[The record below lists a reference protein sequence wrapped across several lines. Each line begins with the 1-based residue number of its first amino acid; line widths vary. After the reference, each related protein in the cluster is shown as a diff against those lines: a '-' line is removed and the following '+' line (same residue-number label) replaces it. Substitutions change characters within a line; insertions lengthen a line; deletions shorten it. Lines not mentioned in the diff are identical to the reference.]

1 MKPFYL
7 GTLLGVL
14 SLACCGA
21 PSQQVLRLEKSP
33 LPLGGKM
40 AVYMESNP
48 HRPWNALYPVVR
60 GVPDSWRDATVYYA
74 ETDLPQLLYQG
85 YRQGLAD
92 EKFCM
97 GYFNVWGLDTA
108 SRSARPIRSVIAMAA
123 GVTAEGHPAY
133 LFDTDGD
140 DDLSDETVRYFGAD
154 SVAVEVTP
162 VYVERYGGGG
172 VVLPDLAYVYPAC
185 RNSDMLLYCAE
196 CCSGEAAV
204 AGGRYAVTVKPYVRN
219 YDADSAE
226 IVFSDGDTTLRHRV
240 GEFVRL
246 GGSYYR
252 IDSLRPDGREL
263 RLTPTPDALDRPS
276 AQVGFRPIPFEATTT
291 DGRRVRFPED
301 FAGRYVLLDFWSLS
315 CPPCLM
321 DIRDHYLRDYAAYRE
336 AGFEILGVARNTD
349 EDLRGN
355 LPDLGIVWPV
365 VADRPEGRITGCY
378 RVDAYPT
385 LYLIDPRGRIVA
397 EGSDLRG
404 ERLSRWLRQAYPG
417 VQPSPQTE

>member
-48 HRPWNALYPVVR
+48 HRPWDALYPVVR

-85 YRQGLAD
+85 YRQ
-92 EKFCM
+92 
-97 GYFNVWGLDTA
+97 
-108 SRSARPIRSVIAMAA
+108 
-123 GVTAEGHPAY
+123 
-133 LFDTDGD
+133 
-140 DDLSDETVRYFGAD
+140 
-154 SVAVEVTP
+154 
-162 VYVERYGGGG
+162 
-172 VVLPDLAYVYPAC
+172 DLAYVYPAC

>member
-1 MKPFYL
+1 MLPVIFALAWPTMLEELMQTLVQYIDTAMVGAL
-7 GTLLGVL
+7 GTEATAAVGATSTVGWMVGSSISALGVGFLAYIAKACGAGRKQEAHQASAQAAMVACIVGALFTALTL
-14 SLACCGA
+14 SLSPMVPVWMQVDPAIRELTHRYFFILYVPMLFRTASILFGT
-21 PSQQVLRLEKSP
+21 VLR
-33 LPLGGKM
+33 
-40 AVYMESNP
+40 
-48 HRPWNALYPVVR
+48 
-60 GVPDSWRDATVYYA
+60 
-74 ETDLPQLLYQG
+74 
-85 YRQGLAD
+85 
-92 EKFCM
+92 
-97 GYFNVWGLDTA
+97 
-108 SRSARPIRSVIAMAA
+108 AA
-123 GVTAEGHPAY
+123 GDTKTPMRVGVLMNLINIVLNFLLIYPTREISLFSHTVSVYGAGMGVEGAAIASAISY
-133 LFDTDGD
+133 
-140 DDLSDETVRYFGAD
+140 TV
-154 SVAVEVTP
+154 
-162 VYVERYGGGG
+162 GG
-172 VVLPDLAYVYPAC
+172 VLITAVLW
-185 RNSDMLLYCAE
+185 
-196 CCSGEAAV
+196 
-204 AGGRYAVTVKPYVRN
+204 
-219 YDADSAE
+219 
-226 IVFSDGDTTLRHRV
+226 RHPMV
-240 GEFVRL
+240 SPKGC
-246 GGSYYR
+246 
-252 IDSLRPDGREL
+252 SLRPDGREL

>member
-1 MKPFYL
+1 M
-7 GTLLGVL
+7 
-14 SLACCGA
+14 
-21 PSQQVLRLEKSP
+21 
-33 LPLGGKM
+33 
-40 AVYMESNP
+40 
-48 HRPWNALYPVVR
+48 
-60 GVPDSWRDATVYYA
+60 
-74 ETDLPQLLYQG
+74 
-85 YRQGLAD
+85 
-92 EKFCM
+92 
-97 GYFNVWGLDTA
+97 
-108 SRSARPIRSVIAMAA
+108 
-123 GVTAEGHPAY
+123 
-133 LFDTDGD
+133 
-140 DDLSDETVRYFGAD
+140 
-154 SVAVEVTP
+154 
-162 VYVERYGGGG
+162 
-172 VVLPDLAYVYPAC
+172 
-185 RNSDMLLYCAE
+185 
-196 CCSGEAAV
+196 

-336 AGFEILGVARNTD
+336 AGFEILGVAMDTD

-355 LPDLGIVWPV
+355 LPDLGIAWPV
-365 VADRPEGRITGCY
+365 VADRPEGRITECY

>member
-1 MKPFYL
+1 M
-7 GTLLGVL
+7 
-14 SLACCGA
+14 
-21 PSQQVLRLEKSP
+21 
-33 LPLGGKM
+33 
-40 AVYMESNP
+40 
-48 HRPWNALYPVVR
+48 
-60 GVPDSWRDATVYYA
+60 
-74 ETDLPQLLYQG
+74 
-85 YRQGLAD
+85 
-92 EKFCM
+92 
-97 GYFNVWGLDTA
+97 
-108 SRSARPIRSVIAMAA
+108 
-123 GVTAEGHPAY
+123 
-133 LFDTDGD
+133 
-140 DDLSDETVRYFGAD
+140 
-154 SVAVEVTP
+154 
-162 VYVERYGGGG
+162 
-172 VVLPDLAYVYPAC
+172 
-185 RNSDMLLYCAE
+185 
-196 CCSGEAAV
+196 
-204 AGGRYAVTVKPYVRN
+204 
-219 YDADSAE
+219 
-226 IVFSDGDTTLRHRV
+226 
-240 GEFVRL
+240 
-246 GGSYYR
+246 
-252 IDSLRPDGREL
+252 
-263 RLTPTPDALDRPS
+263 TPTPDALDRPS